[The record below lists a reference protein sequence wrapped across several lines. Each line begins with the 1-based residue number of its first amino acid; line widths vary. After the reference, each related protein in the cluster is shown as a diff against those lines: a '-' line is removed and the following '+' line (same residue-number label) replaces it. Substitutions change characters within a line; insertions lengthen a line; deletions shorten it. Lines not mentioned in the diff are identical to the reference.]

1 MAFKMKGFSG
11 FGNSPMKQVTI
22 KPLVNKKFKKIKN
35 KKTEEDIAREEYE
48 KRTKNLKNI
57 SKKAS
62 KTAVEGLAEG
72 AAGGFIGK
80 SETLNPKTNKTTE
93 LDEPKRQPERR
104 PKRQP
109 VRNKQKSKTIVTGP

>member
-11 FGNSPMKQVTI
+11 FGNSPMKKI
-22 KPLVNKKFKKIKN
+22 KLKNIFKRNKN

-48 KRTKNLKNI
+48 KRTKNLKNV
-57 SKKAS
+57 SKRAS

-72 AAGGFIGK
+72 AASSFIGK
-80 SETLNPKTNKTTE
+80 SKTLNPKTNKTTKQ
-93 LDEPKRQPERR
+93 DK

>member
-35 KKTEEDIAREEYE
+35 NKTEEDIAREEYE
-48 KRTKNLKNI
+48 KRTKNLKNV
-57 SKKAS
+57 SKRAS

-72 AAGGFIGK
+72 AASSFIGK
-80 SETLNPKTNKTTE
+80 SKTLNPKTNKTTE
-93 LDEPKRQPERR
+93 LDK

-109 VRNKQKSKTIVTGP
+109 VRKPVRNNKPILPF

>member
-11 FGNSPMKQVTI
+11 FGNTPV
-22 KPLVNKKFKKIKN
+22 KKIKIKNIFKRNKN

-48 KRTKNLKNI
+48 KRTKNLKNV
-57 SKKAS
+57 SKRAS

-72 AAGGFIGK
+72 AASSFIGK
-80 SETLNPKTNKTTE
+80 SKTLNPKTNKTTE
-93 LDEPKRQPERR
+93 LDK

-109 VRNKQKSKTIVTGP
+109 VRKPVRNNKPILPF

>member
-11 FGNSPMKQVTI
+11 FGNSPMKKI
-22 KPLVNKKFKKIKN
+22 KLKNIFKRNKN

-48 KRTKNLKNI
+48 KRTKNLKNV
-57 SKKAS
+57 SKRAS

-72 AAGGFIGK
+72 AASSFIGK
-80 SETLNPKTNKTTE
+80 SKTLNPKTNKTTE
-93 LDEPKRQPERR
+93 LDK

-109 VRNKQKSKTIVTGP
+109 VRKPVRNNKPILPF

>member
-35 KKTEEDIAREEYE
+35 NKTEEDIAREEYE
-48 KRTKNLKNI
+48 KRTKNLKNV
-57 SKKAS
+57 SKRAS

-80 SETLNPKTNKTTE
+80 SETLNPKTNKTTKQ
-93 LDEPKRQPERR
+93 DK